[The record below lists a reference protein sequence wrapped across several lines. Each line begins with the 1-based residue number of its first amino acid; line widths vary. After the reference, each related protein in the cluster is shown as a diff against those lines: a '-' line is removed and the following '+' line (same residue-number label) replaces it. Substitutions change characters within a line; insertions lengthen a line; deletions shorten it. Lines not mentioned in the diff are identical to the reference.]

1 MESDSLFV
9 IVLTT
14 FPAEADAGP
23 LAQAL
28 VDERLA
34 ACVNILPVMQSVY
47 VWEGATEHAEERQ
60 LLIKTTRT
68 RLAEVEARV
77 SDLHPYDVP
86 EFVVIP
92 IITGTR
98 DYFSWLADS
107 TNPSTPN

>member
-1 MESDSLFV
+1 MDSDTQFV

-14 FPAEADAGP
+14 FPAEEDAGP

-47 VWEGATEHAEERQ
+47 AWEGATEHADERQ
-60 LLIKTTRT
+60 VLIKTTRA

-77 SDLHPYDVP
+77 SELHPYDVP

-98 DYFSWLADS
+98 DYFSWLADA
-107 TNPSTPN
+107 TTPTTPN